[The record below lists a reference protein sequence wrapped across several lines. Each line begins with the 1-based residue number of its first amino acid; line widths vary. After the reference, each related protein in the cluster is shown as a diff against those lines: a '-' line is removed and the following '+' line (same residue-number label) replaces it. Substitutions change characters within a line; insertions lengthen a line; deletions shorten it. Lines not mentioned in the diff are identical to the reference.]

1 MSTAAAI
8 NKQQA
13 EDEPAL
19 CDFVTFNPSPSTSTK
34 GTKGQMSHLAYG
46 KVVVVVVA
54 AALADCGCLAIVI
67 FLISRLMQSAAS
79 DCVRLRDGVAFRQSV
94 RLLFWRLLSQNII
107 NVQFIFGLRLCH
119 PHGKEMLLCLTRSAV
134 DLRGK
139 GQQQQQQQQKLNNQ
153 TRKCPVQEE
162 MNSLSK
168 TTTLGAMMG
177 SKAKDL
183 EHKLKQDAN

>member
-19 CDFVTFNPSPSTSTK
+19 CDFVTFNPSPSTSTSTK

-46 KVVVVVVA
+46 KVVVVA
-54 AALADCGCLAIVI
+54 AALADCGCFAIVI

-94 RLLFWRLLSQNII
+94 RLLSRRLLSQNII

-139 GQQQQQQQQKLNNQ
+139 GQQQQQQQKLNNQ
-153 TRKCPVQEE
+153 NKEVSSARGNE
-162 MNSLSK
+162 
-168 TTTLGAMMG
+168 
-177 SKAKDL
+177 
-183 EHKLKQDAN
+183 

>member
-19 CDFVTFNPSPSTSTK
+19 CDFVTFNPSPSTSTSTK

-46 KVVVVVVA
+46 KVVVVAVVA
-54 AALADCGCLAIVI
+54 AALADCGCFAIVI

-107 NVQFIFGLRLCH
+107 NVQFIFGLRLCY

-139 GQQQQQQQQKLNNQ
+139 GQQQKLNKEVSSARGN
-153 TRKCPVQEE
+153 E
-162 MNSLSK
+162 
-168 TTTLGAMMG
+168 
-177 SKAKDL
+177 
-183 EHKLKQDAN
+183 

>member
-19 CDFVTFNPSPSTSTK
+19 CDFVTFNPSPSTSTSTK

-46 KVVVVVVA
+46 KVVVIVVVA
-54 AALADCGCLAIVI
+54 AALADCGCFAIVI

-94 RLLFWRLLSQNII
+94 RLLSRRLLSQNII

-139 GQQQQQQQQKLNNQ
+139 GQQQQQPNKEVSSARGN
-153 TRKCPVQEE
+153 E
-162 MNSLSK
+162 
-168 TTTLGAMMG
+168 
-177 SKAKDL
+177 
-183 EHKLKQDAN
+183 